1 MRKTL
6 HTIVILLALAGMAN
20 AQGPKNDN
28 FFVNMEYGGNGL
40 DKPEEPMNPVVPGGH
55 NITGDI
61 PGAPLGSGLLVL
73 TALGGAYAL
82 KKRRS

>member
-61 PGAPLGSGLLVL
+61 PGAPLDSGLLVL